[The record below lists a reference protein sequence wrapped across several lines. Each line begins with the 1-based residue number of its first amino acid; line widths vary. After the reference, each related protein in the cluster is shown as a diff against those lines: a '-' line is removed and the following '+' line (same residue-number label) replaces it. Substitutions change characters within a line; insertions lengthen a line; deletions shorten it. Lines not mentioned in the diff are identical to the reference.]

1 MKLQMR
7 SYSTKMMR
15 PKPVIH
21 EEDDGSLI
29 VIATSWG
36 QPEHAHR
43 VAEEVSKYVGAA
55 KSDVEVTSPF
65 EFLTSLSD
73 ETNYL
78 KIAIQIANEQLYRGE
93 NKLEY
98 FSGVEVLAL
107 FYRGSQLAW
116 AHVGQPNI
124 LIQRKKI
131 PLQPLSMGL
140 DLSSEIVAGSATM
153 APLPAELIG
162 LDPTCYIRCGS
173 TRVEIGDRLALLASS
188 KLAPSLWS
196 HEEEAD
202 FSAVANRV
210 IQEAPDAPFWLG
222 LVDID

>member
-1 MKLQMR
+1 MKLQTR
-7 SYSTKMMR
+7 SYSTKVMR

-21 EEDDGSLI
+21 EEEDGSLI

-36 QPEHAHR
+36 LAEHANR
-43 VAEEVSKYVGAA
+43 VVEEVAKYVSAA

-65 EFLTSLSD
+65 EFLTSLTD

-78 KIAIQIANEQLYRGE
+78 KIAIQIANEQIYRGE

-124 LIQRKKI
+124 LIQRGKCQ
-131 PLQPLSMGL
+131 LQPLSIGL
-140 DLSSEIVAGSATM
+140 DLSSEVATGSATM

-173 TRVEIGDRLALLASS
+173 TRVEQGDRLVLLASS
-188 KLAPSLWS
+188 TLASSLWS
-196 HEEEAD
+196 QVEELD
-202 FSAVANRV
+202 FGAVTNRA
-210 IQEAPDAPFWLG
+210 IQEAPETPFWLG